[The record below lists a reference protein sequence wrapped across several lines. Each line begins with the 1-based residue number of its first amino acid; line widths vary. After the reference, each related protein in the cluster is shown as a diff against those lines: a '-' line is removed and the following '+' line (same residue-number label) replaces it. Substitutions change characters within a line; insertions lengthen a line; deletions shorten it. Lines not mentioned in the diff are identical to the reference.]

1 MKAANGGTAWVGEYH
16 TMVIDAAGNVFKG
29 LNSLATFGV
38 VNGEMQVL
46 GWSALKAAF

>member
-1 MKAANGGTAWVGEYH
+1 MRAANGGSAWVGDYH

-29 LNSLATFGV
+29 PNASATFGL

-46 GWSALKAAF
+46 GWRGLGAAF